1 MNCCVFSGNLTRDPE
16 VRQAGQ
22 GNTLNFNIAVS
33 TGFGENKSTMF
44 ISCSAYGKDKL
55 AQYLSKGSHVT
66 VSGEL
71 SEREYQGRKY
81 LNLRV
86 RDLDLPPR
94 QSGSNQPPQPQRQQE
109 MMPEVPT
116 NTDAVPFN

>member
-22 GNTLNFNIAVS
+22 GNTLNFSIAVS

-71 SEREYQGRKY
+71 SEREYQGKKY

-94 QSGSNQPPQPQRQQE
+94 QSGSYQPPQPQRQQE
-109 MMPEVPT
+109 TMPEVPT
-116 NTDAVPFN
+116 NTDSVPF

>member
-1 MNCCVFSGNLTRDPE
+1 LNVCTFSGNLTRDPE

-22 GNTLNFNIAVS
+22 GNTLNFSIAVS

-44 ISCSAYGKDKL
+44 ISCTAYGKERL

-71 SEREYQGRKY
+71 SEREYQGKKF

-94 QSGSNQPPQPQRQQE
+94 QTGSYQQPQPQRQQE
-109 MMPEVPT
+109 MMPEPSES
-116 NTDAVPFN
+116 TDSVPF